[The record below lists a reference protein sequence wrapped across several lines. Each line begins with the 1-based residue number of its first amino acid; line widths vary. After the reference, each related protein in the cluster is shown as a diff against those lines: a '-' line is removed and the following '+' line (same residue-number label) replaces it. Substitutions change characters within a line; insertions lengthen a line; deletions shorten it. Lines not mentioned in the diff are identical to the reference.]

1 MTTTI
6 KQHKTKTHY
15 ISLYAEGN
23 LLIVEA
29 CPLCGENT
37 CGYPVN
43 KMSYHY
49 SEQKKAVATFK
60 RYIKKYTEEET
71 L

>member
-6 KQHKTKTHY
+6 KQHKTKTHH

-29 CPLCGENT
+29 CPLYDDHT

-43 KMSYHY
+43 KMTYHH

-60 RYIKKYTEEET
+60 RYIKKYE
-71 L
+71 